1 MAASQVSTSS
11 HWKCHNRE
19 FSNYTHANLH
29 AGWLLSE
36 ALRQP
41 PMRCDAQQ
49 RATIL
54 REARA
59 LGIPSGYGQSRNLPI
74 VREPRVLAC
83 IGDDIHA
90 RAQWL
95 APRAARAFMRM
106 RAAANAESIQLQLVS
121 AFRSADYQLGILKR
135 KLERGQSIDEI
146 LRVSAAPGYSE
157 HHSGRAIDL
166 TTPGYPSLEEAF
178 EESPA
183 FAWLNARASQFGFA
197 LSYPRGNPHQIA
209 YEPWHWCW
217 HARYPMPG

>member
-11 HWKCHNRE
+11 RWKCHNRE
-19 FSNYTHANLH
+19 FPNCTNANSH

-36 ALRQP
+36 ALCQP
-41 PMRCDAQQ
+41 PTRCDAQQ
-49 RATIL
+49 RAAIL
-54 REARA
+54 RESRA

-74 VREPRVLAC
+74 VREPSALAC

-106 RAAANAESIQLQLVS
+106 RAAASADAIQLQLVS

-135 KLERGQSIDEI
+135 KLERGQSIDEV

-157 HHSGRAIDL
+157 HHSGRAVDL
-166 TTPGYPSLEEAF
+166 TTPGYPALEETF
-178 EESPA
+178 EESTA
-183 FAWLNARASQFGFA
+183 FAWLDARASQFGFA
-197 LSYPRGNPHQIA
+197 LSYPRGNPHRIA

-217 HARYPMPG
+217 QARYRMPT